1 MHSLHNPLL
10 PRDNPRTSVAV
21 LVFKNL
27 SSSEM
32 KLVCIVR
39 VFAFGLK
46 YHLKSS
52 LEAKDKNYHD
62 VQFPVFL
69 HNSPG
74 FFFKAKISGLVRV
87 SSAVVKRHGQKQLGE
102 KKGLFFLLFHITVY
116 HWRKLGQEAGG
127 RCWYWSYGDCFLA
140 CSACLLE
147 PRANSWEMAPPRKGW
162 ALINH

>member
-21 LVFKNL
+21 LIFKNL

-32 KLVCIVR
+32 KLVCIVS
-39 VFAFGLK
+39 VSAFGLK

-52 LEAKDKNYHD
+52 LEAKDKNYQD
-62 VQFPVFL
+62 VQFTVFL

-87 SSAVVKRHGQKQLGE
+87 SSAVIKCHGRKQLGE
-102 KKGLFFLLFHITVY
+102 EKVYFSYSSISSLKEVGVESWRHMLIPKLWRLL
-116 HWRKLGQEAGG
+116 
-127 RCWYWSYGDCFLA
+127 S
-140 CSACLLE
+140 SLLSL
-147 PRANSWEMAPPRKGW
+147 PSRTQGHQLRDGTT
-162 ALINH
+162 